1 MMRRASAASSRFSVV
16 RCTWR
21 PEAAWT
27 RAALS
32 GRRRTIWCSCLKGEV
47 ASEIRADQAKRAMA
61 AAATY
66 RDILGAGNFFLEM
79 QFQGIDE
86 QRIVNIGLQPIAADL
101 GIPLV
106 CTNDVHYL
114 QNSDFK
120 PHDVLLCI
128 GTGKGVN
135 DTDRLRY
142 HGDQFYLKTAA
153 EMADVFKDHPEA
165 LANTVRIAERC
176 HVEIPK
182 NVSHLPEFAV
192 PDGFTTGA
200 YFEH

>member
-86 QRIVNIGLQPIAADL
+86 QRIVNTGLLPIARDL
-101 GIPLV
+101 NMPLV
-106 CTNDVHYL
+106 TTNDVHYL
-114 QNSDFK
+114 REGDHK
-120 PHDVLLCI
+120 PHDILLCI
-128 GTGKGVN
+128 GTGKSVN
-135 DTDRLRY
+135 DAQRLRY
-142 HGDQFYLKTAA
+142 HGDQFFLKDAA
-153 EMADVFKDHPEA
+153 QMAQIFKDYPDA
-165 LANTVRIAERC
+165 LANTLAIAERC
-176 HVEIPK
+176 
-182 NVSHLPEFAV
+182 NV
-192 PDGFTTGA
+192 
-200 YFEH
+200 